1 MTLDLRRSGATGY
14 QLVEY
19 LPGLREKVHL
29 ASPSVG
35 AVVEAAQALINSRP
49 SLKVSSYLRCFLTD
63 NS

>member
-1 MTLDLRRSGATGY
+1 MLDLRQSGATGY
-14 QLVEY
+14 YLVEY

-35 AVVEAAQALINSRP
+35 AVVESAQELISSRP
-49 SLKVSSYLRCFLTD
+49 SLQVSSYLRHFLAE